1 MAYCKNCGANIDDK
15 AVICPSCGATQD
27 KPQQAAEEKNV
38 FLWGVLG
45 FFVPIAGL
53 ILYLMWKQTKP
64 QSAKKAGMGA
74 LISVGINVV
83 FMILNVVLS
92 ACMQMG

>member
-15 AVICPSCGATQD
+15 AVVCPSCGATQD
-27 KPQQAAEEKNV
+27 KPQQVAEEKNV
-38 FLWGVLG
+38 FLWGVVG

-53 ILYLMWKQTKP
+53 VLYLMWKDTKP

-74 LISVGINVV
+74 LISVVIG
-83 FMILNVVLS
+83 VVLQVL
-92 ACMQMG
+92 AAVIA